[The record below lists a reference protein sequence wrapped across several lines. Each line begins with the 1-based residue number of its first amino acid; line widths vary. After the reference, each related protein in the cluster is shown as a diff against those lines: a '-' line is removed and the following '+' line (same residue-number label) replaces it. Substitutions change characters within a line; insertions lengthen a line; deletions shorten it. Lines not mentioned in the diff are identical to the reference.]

1 MSTQRWHELQALFA
15 AALEQPID
23 GRDAFVEQA
32 CGADAALASQLR
44 ALLAH
49 DEQAEDPVTHL
60 VQEAASRALG
70 DRDARRAWVGRRL
83 GAWRIVEHLADGGMG
98 AVFRAERAD
107 GQFEQQVA
115 IKLLNPAFV
124 AGQAADRLAAERRIL
139 ARLEHPHIARLLD
152 GGTTD
157 DGAPYFVME
166 YVDGTPIDDYCST
179 HALDTAARLK
189 LFRQVCGAVDAA
201 HRNLVV
207 HRDLKP
213 ANILVDR
220 QGQPKL
226 LDFGIAKLVERADAT
241 LTAAD
246 QRVLTPTHASPE
258 QIRGEPV
265 TTSTDVYA
273 LGVLLY
279 QLLAGRLP
287 FTGDEKTPASAAEL
301 ARQVLH
307 SEPPPPSA
315 AVMQG
320 RRERIGAARQH
331 DATLTPRRLGR
342 ELRGDLDNIVMMALR
357 KEPAR
362 RYGSVQALDD
372 DIARFL
378 RNQPV
383 HARSNALR
391 YRIGKFVLRHRV
403 GLVAGAAVLLG
414 AMALVGFYTWQL
426 ALERDRA
433 QQAAELA
440 RVAAERAEK
449 VAEFLAGVF
458 AVADPTNNLGK
469 TVTARELLDHGA
481 QQIDRELAGDP
492 AVQAALMEAMGDA
505 YRNLGLY
512 PEARDLQQKALDVR
526 LSEFGPDSA
535 EAARSLSRLGQVT
548 EDLGHYD
555 AAIGHLQRALAILR
569 RAQSPDPLAIARALR
584 ALANARRENGKD
596 YAEAER
602 TYLAAIDSA
611 ARAGKA
617 GDAERA
623 RSMTGLGF
631 VLRFSGKLTA
641 ARSWLEQALALRI
654 QTFGETHPETIQSI
668 SALGALLL
676 RETRHTE
683 AIAQFERAL
692 SLARRVYGAD
702 HLQTAYIAA
711 NLGNALVGAGRYA
724 EAEHMMREALPIF
737 RARLGE
743 DHPRTNYM
751 TENLANAIFYQARY
765 DEALPMYLNSV
776 ERIRQRFGESHAEY
790 GLSLSNLCGVYVAME
805 RFNEAIATC
814 RRAAGVLDKAFPPGH
829 FVAVETL
836 TKLGTALI
844 GAGRL
849 GEADS
854 ALRLAQ
860 EQAQLQLPQDHAA
873 RADIFEQQGW
883 LLLARDKPSEA
894 EPLFRAGLKIVAAN
908 QPEGGPPVASK
919 QAALGVALTRL
930 RRFEEAESLLLK
942 SYSTLQ
948 KSLGDG
954 HKDTRK
960 ERTYLADLYRAMG
973 RGDLAARYADRR
985 GSRTSR

>member
-426 ALERDRA
+426 ALER
-433 QQAAELA
+433 
-440 RVAAERAEK
+440 
-449 VAEFLAGVF
+449 
-458 AVADPTNNLGK
+458 
-469 TVTARELLDHGA
+469 
-481 QQIDRELAGDP
+481 
-492 AVQAALMEAMGDA
+492 
-505 YRNLGLY
+505 
-512 PEARDLQQKALDVR
+512 
-526 LSEFGPDSA
+526 
-535 EAARSLSRLGQVT
+535 
-548 EDLGHYD
+548 
-555 AAIGHLQRALAILR
+555 
-569 RAQSPDPLAIARALR
+569 
-584 ALANARRENGKD
+584 
-596 YAEAER
+596 
-602 TYLAAIDSA
+602 
-611 ARAGKA
+611 
-617 GDAERA
+617 
-623 RSMTGLGF
+623 
-631 VLRFSGKLTA
+631 
-641 ARSWLEQALALRI
+641 
-654 QTFGETHPETIQSI
+654 
-668 SALGALLL
+668 
-676 RETRHTE
+676 
-683 AIAQFERAL
+683 
-692 SLARRVYGAD
+692 
-702 HLQTAYIAA
+702 
-711 NLGNALVGAGRYA
+711 
-724 EAEHMMREALPIF
+724 
-737 RARLGE
+737 
-743 DHPRTNYM
+743 
-751 TENLANAIFYQARY
+751 
-765 DEALPMYLNSV
+765 
-776 ERIRQRFGESHAEY
+776 
-790 GLSLSNLCGVYVAME
+790 
-805 RFNEAIATC
+805 
-814 RRAAGVLDKAFPPGH
+814 
-829 FVAVETL
+829 
-836 TKLGTALI
+836 
-844 GAGRL
+844 
-849 GEADS
+849 
-854 ALRLAQ
+854 
-860 EQAQLQLPQDHAA
+860 
-873 RADIFEQQGW
+873 
-883 LLLARDKPSEA
+883 
-894 EPLFRAGLKIVAAN
+894 
-908 QPEGGPPVASK
+908 
-919 QAALGVALTRL
+919 
-930 RRFEEAESLLLK
+930 
-942 SYSTLQ
+942 
-948 KSLGDG
+948 
-954 HKDTRK
+954 
-960 ERTYLADLYRAMG
+960 
-973 RGDLAARYADRR
+973 
-985 GSRTSR
+985 